1 MNIFKVIKNKKRSG
15 MTLIEITIAVVIIGI
30 VSSYAF
36 AQAAAYSDKAKYS
49 RAVEDMAAIT
59 TALSISYLEH
69 CDIWQPRE
77 GTGRTGSA
85 DGLDPIFTGEDVTE
99 HIGRRLSKRAEN
111 IRDPWGNPYIVE
123 MMEDGD
129 TMTAIVCCMNDDYDF
144 TLSGSEENS
153 GNGSGGN
160 NGNNGHGNGPGSNNG
175 NHNGWENG
183 NGGSNNGNGNGPG
196 SDSGNHYG
204 NGKGNG
210 NNNSGSNGGNKKS
223 TQLGSA
229 IRLNRFAGNEP
240 MSVTVTLK

>member
-1 MNIFKVIKNKKRSG
+1 MKTCKKKALKKRSG

-85 DGLDPIFTGEDVTE
+85 DGLDPIFTGENITE

-144 TLSGSEENS
+144 SLDTAEESN
-153 GNGSGGN
+153 GN
-160 NGNNGHGNGPGSNNG
+160 NGNNGNGPVRTTAIIMAGKTEMAETITEMETAQERTAATITG
-175 NHNGWENG
+175 TGMETG
-183 NGGSNNGNGNGPG
+183 TGATEIMKVEAGVTE
-196 SDSGNHYG
+196 SG
-204 NGKGNG
+204 
-210 NNNSGSNGGNKKS
+210 
-223 TQLGSA
+223 
-229 IRLNRFAGNEP
+229 
-240 MSVTVTLK
+240 

>member
-1 MNIFKVIKNKKRSG
+1 MDIFKIVKNKKRSG

-85 DGLDPIFTGEDVTE
+85 DGLDPIFTGENVTE
-99 HIGRRLSKRAEN
+99 HIGRKLSKSPEN
-111 IRDPWGNPYIVE
+111 IKDPWDNPYIVE

-144 TLSGSEENS
+144 SSGAAEESN
-153 GNGSGGN
+153 GN
-160 NGNNGHGNGPGSNNG
+160 NGNNGNGPGSNNG

-183 NGGSNNGNGNGPG
+183 NGGNNNGNGNGPG

-204 NGKGNG
+204 NGNGNG
-210 NNNSGSNGGNKKS
+210 NGSNGDNESGSWGDGIRVNRYEGNMQMKS
-223 TQLGSA
+223 SVA
-229 IRLNRFAGNEP
+229 IR
-240 MSVTVTLK
+240 

>member
-1 MNIFKVIKNKKRSG
+1 MRNSQKRILKKRSG

-85 DGLDPIFTGEDVTE
+85 DGLDPIFTGENVTE
-99 HIGRRLSKRAEN
+99 HIGRKLSKSPEN
-111 IRDPWGNPYIVE
+111 IKDPWDNPYIVE

-144 TLSGSEENS
+144 SSGAAEESN
-153 GNGSGGN
+153 GN
-160 NGNNGHGNGPGSNNG
+160 NGNNGNGPGSNNG

-183 NGGSNNGNGNGPG
+183 NGGNNNGNGNGPG
-196 SDSGNHYG
+196 KDSGNHYG
-204 NGKGNG
+204 NGNGNG
-210 NNNSGSNGGNKKS
+210 NGSNGDNESGSWGDGIRVNRYEGNMQMKS
-223 TQLGSA
+223 SVA
-229 IRLNRFAGNEP
+229 IR
-240 MSVTVTLK
+240 